1 MIWLRVAQGVLC
13 AVEICGL
20 YYLLQVFFDK
30 RSNKAWSNI
39 LWFLSGVLLW
49 GITVIQRE
57 GTSMYSRY
65 YMIFCIIIS
74 LWGTKIFFRLF
85 SSGLYWL

>member
-39 LWFLSGVLLW
+39 LLVLFGSFTLGAD
-49 GITVIQRE
+49 GI
-57 GTSMYSRY
+57 
-65 YMIFCIIIS
+65 
-74 LWGTKIFFRLF
+74 
-85 SSGLYWL
+85 SSGNSSYVFSLLYVFVYYIVCTCKYIFL

>member
-39 LWFLSGVLLW
+39 LWFC
-49 GITVIQRE
+49 RE
-57 GTSMYSRY
+57 FYFG
-65 YMIFCIIIS
+65 
-74 LWGTKIFFRLF
+74 G
-85 SSGLYWL
+85 

>member
-30 RSNKAWSNI
+30 RSDKAWSNI

-49 GITVIQRE
+49 GADGI
-57 GTSMYSRY
+57 
-65 YMIFCIIIS
+65 
-74 LWGTKIFFRLF
+74 
-85 SSGLYWL
+85 SSGNSSYVFSILYVFVYYIVCTCKYIFL

>member
-30 RSNKAWSNI
+30 RSNKVWSNI
-39 LWFLSGVLLW
+39 LWFYREFFW
-49 GITVIQRE
+49 GINCIPARSDV
-57 GTSMYSRY
+57 MYSG
-65 YMIFCIIIS
+65 II
-74 LWGTKIFFRLF
+74 
-85 SSGLYWL
+85 